1 MAGGKTTQN
10 TSYSSGVN
18 FAPVVSGYGS
28 VHSGNIQT
36 GASNGN
42 ISGSAGGAGV
52 SLSVPMPALQNL
64 GFSICEHMSGSC
76 TQFQNLFTL
85 KQAVGVG
92 KGLAKKALFQNL
104 GFSIGDNVSGN
115 GNHFLNLNEYGT
127 IQPGSP
133 YYLTACGLNPAI
145 EGCPNW

>member
-18 FAPVVSGYGS
+18 FAPVVSGYGA
-28 VHSGNIQT
+28 VNSGNITT
-36 GASNGN
+36 GASSGS

-52 SLSVPMPALQNL
+52 SLSVPMPMLQNL
-64 GFSICEHMSGSC
+64 GFSIGDNVSGSGNH
-76 TQFQNLFTL
+76 FQNLITL
-85 KQAVGVG
+85 KQAANVG

-115 GNHFLNLNEYGT
+115 GNHFLNLNEYGV
-127 IQPGSP
+127 I
-133 YYLTACGLNPAI
+133 
-145 EGCPNW
+145 